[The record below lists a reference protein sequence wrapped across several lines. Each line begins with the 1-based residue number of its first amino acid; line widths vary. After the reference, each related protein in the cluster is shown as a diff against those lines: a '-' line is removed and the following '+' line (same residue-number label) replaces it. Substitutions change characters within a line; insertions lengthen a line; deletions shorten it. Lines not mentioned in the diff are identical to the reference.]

1 MGLVDS
7 QRGTRKF
14 FSGLCLVSQSP
25 KSLDSDALSQA
36 NNMIILRLVEPTD
49 QNHVQR
55 ASESLSDDLITQ
67 LPSLNIGEAILLGL
81 MTRIPTLVRI
91 NEFKGKISGGDLNI
105 VDEWSKSHESIL
117 NLKQQKKEYEDLGG
131 DY

>member
-1 MGLVDS
+1 
-7 QRGTRKF
+7 
-14 FSGLCLVSQSP
+14 LVSQSP

-105 VDEWSKSHESIL
+105 VDEWSKSHENYIKTL
-117 NLKQQKKEYEDLGG
+117 DQQKKEYEDLGG